1 MGQKRAGIRHIGLVL
16 VGGAGGYIMSLINWL
31 VPTPNDWLRHL
42 GWGLVI
48 AFTIIFIYG
57 LILIIRSYRKTQ
69 VELQEKDTIISE
81 QRERL
86 AELRQRLNVRN
97 QRILKLHQSLDE
109 LFYDVRSKRMTETEY
124 QTTEY
129 QTRIKDCRKLAS
141 STGDPM
147 ATARTSA
154 ILNLIHLYLQR
165 VEQAR
170 KEDNADFSIEVIDST
185 FSTKI
190 NTHLGLLLNEVQ
202 NE

>member
-1 MGQKRAGIRHIGLVL
+1 
-16 VGGAGGYIMSLINWL
+16 
-31 VPTPNDWLRHL
+31 
-42 GWGLVI
+42 
-48 AFTIIFIYG
+48 
-57 LILIIRSYRKTQ
+57 
-69 VELQEKDTIISE
+69 
-81 QRERL
+81 
-86 AELRQRLNVRN
+86 
-97 QRILKLHQSLDE
+97 
-109 LFYDVRSKRMTETEY
+109 
-124 QTTEY
+124 
-129 QTRIKDCRKLAS
+129 
-141 STGDPM
+141 M